1 MVNKYPE
8 DEFDRLAAERATRGA
23 HRRTRNVRPWLLSL
37 IAVLILA
44 PLIGLGIGSLMSGR
58 DTDPQAG
65 ETTATQTTDSG
76 QPANDGEADTTGD
89 GADGEGAD
97 GDGTNGDGTTGD
109 ADGDAVEGEETEDGD
124 AATDAEAN
132 LDASILVLNGRGTVG
147 FAGENR
153 DVLAAAGF
161 TNLAVADYAGGAEPA
176 ESTVY
181 YASPELEATANAV
194 AEELEATGIVESAP
208 ATDGYDIV
216 VVAR

>member
-8 DEFDRLAAERATRGA
+8 DEFDRLAAERTTRGA
-23 HRRTRNVRPWLLSL
+23 HRRTRNVRPWLLGL

-65 ETTATQTTDSG
+65 ETTATQTSDSG
-76 QPANDGEADTTGD
+76 QPASDGDADAT
-89 GADGEGAD
+89 GEGAD
-97 GDGTNGDGTTGD
+97 GEAADGDGTTGE

-124 AATDAEAN
+124 AGANAEPN

-153 DVLAAAGF
+153 DLLAAVGF

-176 ESTVY
+176 ESTVF

-194 AEELEATGIVESAP
+194 AEELGATGVVESAA
-208 ATDGYDIV
+208 ATEGYDVI

>member
-65 ETTATQTTDSG
+65 ETTATQTSDSG

-109 ADGDAVEGEETEDGD
+109 ADGRCMMRSPLGSIAVLYCVISCQFLG
-124 AATDAEAN
+124 AANCSLSAYYSS
-132 LDASILVLNGRGTVG
+132 LVYFSINFLQKY
-147 FAGENR
+147 E
-153 DVLAAAGF
+153 
-161 TNLAVADYAGGAEPA
+161 
-176 ESTVY
+176 
-181 YASPELEATANAV
+181 
-194 AEELEATGIVESAP
+194 
-208 ATDGYDIV
+208 
-216 VVAR
+216 